1 MKKVMIFGVI
11 MVIVLGLCGCGG
23 ESKDKT
29 KEEKTTETAISWDD
43 MIPDY
48 NKIFKNGTITT
59 KYANGTTKDDVA
71 GAYFVIEDVTEEE
84 YETYIKEAEKMYPNV
99 ISQSFDTEDGEPYG
113 MFYSDDGKTNHTVLI
128 TLEVDPFSDKLACN
142 ITCETYKT
150 EDENKETE
158 TEE

>member
-1 MKKVMIFGVI
+1 MKKKIMIFGVTMI
-11 MVIVLGLCGCGG
+11 MVLGLCGCGG

-29 KEEKTTETAISWDD
+29 EEEVTTETAISWDD

-59 KYANGTTKDDVA
+59 KYANGTTKDDIA
-71 GAYFVIEDVTEEE
+71 SAYFVIEDVTEEE
-84 YETYIKEAEKMYPNV
+84 YETYIKEAAKMYPNV
-99 ISQSFDTEDGEPYG
+99 ISQSFDVEDGEPYG

-128 TLEVDPFSDKLACN
+128 ILDVDPFSEKLTCN

-150 EDENKETE
+150 EEENKEA
-158 TEE
+158 EE